1 MYKLL
6 KADFFRLK
14 KDSIFWL
21 FICSGI
27 IGGAYS
33 LFHTFRAQEY
43 GKVVLEDTINGFI
56 MFIGFFI
63 AIFVSIFV
71 GKEYSDGIIRN
82 KIIVGHSKISIYLS
96 KLITSIF
103 ASMLCELFYIIIV
116 FTVGTLLSGKLQIPL
131 REFAMCMLNTF
142 LIIIVYCS
150 IYNFVAMICSEIT
163 VSTIICMG
171 IFIAMFVADTAISYI
186 ANSSKYIT
194 HSYSENDVQYI
205 INQEPDPNY
214 PGDEK
219 VKLAQTVE
227 LLMPEGQAIHISNT
241 NYSYKMPI
249 YSISEILVFNIAGI
263 YLFSKKE
270 LK

>member
-21 FICSGI
+21 FICTGI
-27 IGGAYS
+27 IGAIYV
-33 LFHTFRAQEY
+33 LFSTFRSAEY
-43 GKVVLEDTINGFI
+43 TDIALENTIDGFI
-56 MFIGFFI
+56 SFIGLFI

-96 KLITSIF
+96 KLITSIV
-103 ASMLCELFYIIIV
+103 ASIMCELIYIIIV
-116 FTVGTLLSGKLQIPL
+116 FTVGLLSFGKLQISL
-131 REFAMCMLNTF
+131 EEFAMCMLNIF
-142 LIIIVYCS
+142 LIIIAYCS

-163 VSTIICMG
+163 VSTIICIM
-171 IFIAMFVADTAISYI
+171 IFIAMFITETGVSYI
-186 ANSSKYIT
+186 AHSDKYIT
-194 HSYSENDVQYI
+194 NSYYENDVQYI
-205 INQEPDPNY
+205 ISQELDPNY

-219 VKLAQTVE
+219 VKFAQTIE
-227 LLMPEGQAIHISNT
+227 LLMPEGQAYNISDAD
-241 NYSYKMPI
+241 YLYRMPI
-249 YSISEILVFNIAGI
+249 YSITEILIFNIAGI

>member
-1 MYKLL
+1 MYKLV

-27 IGGAYS
+27 IGGAYA
-33 LFHTFRAQEY
+33 LFHTFHMPVY
-43 GKVVLEDTINGFI
+43 GYIDGAINGFI
-56 MFIGFFI
+56 SFIGLFI

-103 ASMLCELFYIIIV
+103 ASILCEMIYIIIV
-116 FTVGTLLSGKLQIPL
+116 VVVGTLLSGRLKMPL
-131 REFAMCMLNTF
+131 GEFAMCMLNTF

-171 IFIAMFVADTAISYI
+171 IFIAMFVADMAVGYI

-205 INQEPDPNY
+205 ISQEIDPNY
-214 PGDEK
+214 PGDR
-219 VKLAQTVE
+219 VKLAQTIE
-227 LLMPEGQAIHISNT
+227 LLMPQGQASHISNT

-249 YSISEILVFNIAGI
+249 YSISEILVLNIAGI